1 MRGKWYF
8 YSPWSPEQLFLAFLC
23 ISKLINI
30 YIRLDSIRSN
40 SNNTQIVTI
49 IFENHRCQFI
59 FTERIWGQKIR
70 GTFKQSKICVKN
82 HEKSLNGVLLIFQLL
97 QYHFLCDDRRKTY
110 TLGNTQKLAITF

>member
-1 MRGKWYF
+1 MRGQWYF
-8 YSPWSPEQLFLAFLC
+8 YSPWSPEQLFLAFLY

-40 SNNTQIVTI
+40 SNNIQIATI
-49 IFENHRCQFI
+49 TFENLRCQFV

-82 HEKSLNGVLLIFQLL
+82 HEKNLNGILLIFQLL
-97 QYHFLCDDRRKTY
+97 QYHLCDDRRKTY
-110 TLGNTQKLAITF
+110 TLGNTQTLAITF